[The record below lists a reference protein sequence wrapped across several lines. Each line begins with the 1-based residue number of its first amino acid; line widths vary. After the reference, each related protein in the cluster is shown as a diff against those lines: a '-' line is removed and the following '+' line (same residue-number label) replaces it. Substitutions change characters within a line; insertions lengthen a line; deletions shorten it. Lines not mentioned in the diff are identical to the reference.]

1 MIGHWGVVVEG
12 GGGGVVE
19 GGDGGC
25 GGLGGEVGRAFAFQG
40 CCCHFRGWSFVGR
53 RLRVGRS

>member
-1 MIGHWGVVVEG
+1 MSGGGLELECGIGHWGVVVEG

-19 GGDGGC
+19 GGEGGC

-40 CCCHFRGWSFVGR
+40 CCCHS
-53 RLRVGRS
+53 